1 MVVFFTSSVLQPV
14 SFYLQ
19 HIATLLQG
27 GDGES
32 AVCRKHTAEVRDL
45 HVEGEGVGVA
55 GVAPHT
61 LEDEVTLHDVSKI
74 LSKKEQDITLPH
86 GEVLAVAV
94 ILDSGEGGGE
104 TGVAEEKGKRLWR
117 VRPFFYPRYY
127 FFWIERFGNIIV
139 AFQVET
145 SKAVGFLSSVGEKED
160 KYARVHL
167 ADAAC
172 QLEAV
177 HHRHI
182 DIQQDQVKCTIGRY
196 TIYELLPPRL
206 PILGVRHFIAL
217 HFQKL
222 LQEKGILA
230 VIINKKDS
238 HIAYCLGG
246 FEW

>member
-1 MVVFFTSSVLQPV
+1 MVTLPLH
-14 SFYLQ
+14 LQ
-19 HIATLLQG
+19 HIAALLQG
-27 GDGES
+27 GDGKC
-32 AVCRKHTAEVRDL
+32 AVSRKQMAEVSDL
-45 HVEGEGVGVA
+45 DVQSEGVGIAAVT
-55 GVAPHT
+55 PHT
-61 LEDEVTLHDVSKI
+61 FEDEVAFHDVSKI

-145 SKAVGFLSSVGEKED
+145 SQAVALPGAVGEEED
-160 KYARVHL
+160 EHARVHL

-238 HIAYCLGG
+238 HIAYCFGG